1 MSEKKTCYN
10 CKETI
15 MDESYKVPTGSAMV
29 LDNTMEVKVW
39 NDLCYGCFIEYSGFD
54 NEGRPAVVQLYK
66 PQTVLL
72 DKLDERN

>member
-1 MSEKKTCYN
+1 MK
-10 CKETI
+10 
-15 MDESYKVPTGSAMV
+15 ESYKVPTGSAMV

-66 PQTVLL
+66 P
-72 DKLDERN
+72 